1 MAVVT
6 NGPVATA
13 GSMLTRANPIG
24 TSDPIRAAID
34 MEEITAS
41 ETANASDSMLYRK

>member
-13 GSMLTRANPIG
+13 GSILTLANPIG
-24 TSDPIRAAID
+24 TRDPTSAAKD
-34 MEEITAS
+34 MELTTARA
-41 ETANASDSMLYRK
+41 TDMASASML